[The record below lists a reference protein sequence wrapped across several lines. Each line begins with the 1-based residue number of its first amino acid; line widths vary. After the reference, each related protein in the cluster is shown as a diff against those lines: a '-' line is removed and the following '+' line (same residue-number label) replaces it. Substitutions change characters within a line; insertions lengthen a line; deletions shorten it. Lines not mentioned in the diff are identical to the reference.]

1 MNIGRYSLHR
11 FLQLHYIRVFCYQQR
26 SHGVGATRFV
36 VLKASSAIGKPWWP
50 QEFWINA
57 AGSACKSIWSIS
69 ISNII
74 KPLCFACF
82 KKPHVYHQ
90 DWVYIVVT
98 LALLNRHQ
106 WRGVLVWEHPIG
118 LVGLVSLKNW
128 LWNRLWT
135 RQSKECSQWSQQMNG
150 QKLVGVSVSL
160 WSTDDWRPMFY
171 TMMLWLNMVDLFLQF
186 LQHQ

>member
-1 MNIGRYSLHR
+1 MCTYISLYIVFSILVYIIHECRYSLHR

-26 SHGVGATRFV
+26 SYGVGAARFV

-57 AGSACKSIWSIS
+57 VGSACKSIWSIS

-74 KPLCFACF
+74 TPLCFACF
-82 KKPHVYHQ
+82 KQPHVYHQ

-106 WRGVLVWEHPIG
+106 WRGVLVREHPIG
-118 LVGLVSLKNW
+118 LVGLVSLKAGSETGSGHGRARSAASDLSRWTVKNW
-128 LWNRLWT
+128 
-135 RQSKECSQWSQQMNG
+135 
-150 QKLVGVSVSL
+150 
-160 WSTDDWRPMFY
+160 
-171 TMMLWLNMVDLFLQF
+171 
-186 LQHQ
+186 